1 MDSGTIYILFHTIY
15 LAKIIIPIGVT
26 IHSND
31 FPFYSILTIS
41 LHALDNP
48 HNGYS
53 LNLLRSPMSYLKQ
66 IPLLYSCNLS
76 TVHIS

>member
-26 IHSND
+26 IHPND
-31 FPFYSILTIS
+31 FPFLFYTHNIS

-53 LNLLRSPMSYLKQ
+53 LNLLRSPMSY
-66 IPLLYSCNLS
+66 
-76 TVHIS
+76 